1 MGNDI
6 IDIQLSKG
14 YLDLSR
20 ASLYAF
26 RNANRQDRNEWN
38 TSAVALASSVII
50 PAYAAVEAFV
60 NRDLLH
66 VYEAMEILDAGRN
79 PAGSFNIAEIRK
91 FQSAHHEC
99 LGDFKSFLK
108 TDKLYTLKGRINMLC
123 KFTDTPR
130 LCDINGKL
138 WAEFLDYF
146 GKYRHFFVHVDSSR
160 DAFNDHV
167 TDVLDYRT
175 LSRAPELAVEVIKH
189 FYVSITKVVSMYL
202 QESKDTGGLHI
213 SLEKL

>member
-1 MGNDI
+1 MA
-6 IDIQLSKG
+6 K
-14 YLDLSR
+14 
-20 ASLYAF
+20 
-26 RNANRQDRNEWN
+26 RQENSEWL
-38 TSAVALASSVII
+38 TSAVALASSVIN

-91 FQSAHHEC
+91 FQSGHPER

-108 TDKLYTLKGRINMLC
+108 TDKLYTLKARINMLC

-130 LCDINGKL
+130 LCDTNGKL

-146 GKYRHFFVHVDSSR
+146 GKCRHFFVHVDSSR

-167 TDVLDYRT
+167 TEVLDYQI

-189 FYVSITKVVSMYL
+189 FYVSITKEVPMYL